1 MSLPPVAL
9 LTYSV
14 KPRGGVVH
22 TLHLAEAL
30 HTAGYPVRVVALG
43 DPAEGF
49 FRPVGA
55 PVTIVPAP
63 PHLPTLEERV
73 FASVDALAEG
83 LAGLAAGYPLL
94 HAQDCISARAACR
107 VRGGA
112 SGAAP
117 LVIRTVHHVDDFTT
131 QALIDCQR
139 QAISEP
145 DQVLVVSDQW
155 RRILEADYAVRAT
168 VVRNGVDVRRFQ
180 RADRRL
186 AASLRESIGPAG
198 RPLILTVG
206 GIEPRKGS
214 ETLVRAIAV
223 LRDGGLDPILAVVG
237 GHSFQDYRAY
247 RERVFALLPELGLEP
262 GRDIALLG
270 TVADAELPS
279 WYAAA
284 DAFAFPSTKEGWGL
298 AVLEAM
304 SAELPVVAS
313 DLPVFREYLTPGRD
327 ALLVPVDSPAALAE
341 ALTSVLGDP
350 QLAQRLRAAGPT
362 VAAKFTWE
370 AAAAEHK
377 TIYAALGR
385 AAHRSGK
392 GMSGL
397 CSDSADGGPMRALSG
412 SPRASAS
419 LPS

>member
-30 HTAGYPVRVVALG
+30 HAAGYPVRVVALG

-49 FRPVGA
+49 FRPVRA
-55 PVTIVPAP
+55 PVSIVPAP
-63 PHLPTLEERV
+63 PHRPTLEERV
-73 FASVDALAEG
+73 FASVDALAEA
-83 LAGLAAGYPLL
+83 LAGLAVGYPLL

-107 VRGGA
+107 VRDA
-112 SGAAP
+112 SGGAAP

-139 QAISEP
+139 LAISEP
-145 DQVLVVSDQW
+145 DMVLVVSDQW
-155 RRILEADYAVRAT
+155 RRILEADYGVSAT
-168 VVRNGVDVRRFQ
+168 VVRNGVGVCRFQ
-180 RADRRL
+180 SADRRL
-186 AASLRESIGPAG
+186 AASLRESIGADG

-214 ETLVRAIAV
+214 DTLVRAVAL
-223 LRDGGLDPILAVVG
+223 LRDGGLDPVLAVVG

-247 RERVFALLPELGLEP
+247 RERVFSLLPELGLQP
-262 GRDIALLG
+262 GRDIAVLG

-284 DAFAFPSTKEGWGL
+284 DVFAFPSTKEGWGL

-304 SAELPVVAS
+304 SAGLPVVAS
-313 DLPVFREYLTPGRD
+313 DLPVFREYLAPGLD
-327 ALLVPVDSPAALAE
+327 ALLVPVDSPAALAQ
-341 ALTSVLGDP
+341 ALTSVLGDQ
-350 QLAQRLRAAGPT
+350 QLAERLRAAGRT

-370 AAAAEHK
+370 AAAARHK
-377 TIYAALGR
+377 TIYTAMGLAA
-385 AAHRSGK
+385 AA
-392 GMSGL
+392 GL
-397 CSDSADGGPMRALSG
+397 VFDLRTLCN
-412 SPRASAS
+412 
-419 LPS
+419 